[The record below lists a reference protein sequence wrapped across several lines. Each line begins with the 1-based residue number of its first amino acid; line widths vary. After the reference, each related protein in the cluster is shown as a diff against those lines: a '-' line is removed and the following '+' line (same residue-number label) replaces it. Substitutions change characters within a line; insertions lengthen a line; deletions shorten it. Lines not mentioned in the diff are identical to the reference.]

1 MIDPAFDCNVN
12 RTNGDP
18 TTQLYLINHFLDKPV
33 SIIADG
39 VVPDKDRLNQTNAAE
54 GFGSLGL
61 HAEQCGAQHG
71 RSPNFL
77 LVDVSVFFLN
87 FNSFSSP
94 FFVCHESHYLYLS
107 AQFYEYGGGS
117 VFQVA
122 ANLNGV
128 EYNPTRP
135 IATPI
140 PDGTGTSTATSNAA
154 LELFQIPEGLW
165 ASLGTALT
173 GLVLGISTVL

>member
-77 LVDVSVFFLN
+77 LVDVSVFFLI
-87 FNSFSSP
+87 SIRSLLPFSYVTSLIICTYRRSSTNTAAVR
-94 FFVCHESHYLYLS
+94 FFKSL
-107 AQFYEYGGGS
+107 
-117 VFQVA
+117 
-122 ANLNGV
+122 
-128 EYNPTRP
+128 
-135 IATPI
+135 
-140 PDGTGTSTATSNAA
+140 
-154 LELFQIPEGLW
+154 QI
-165 ASLGTALT
+165 
-173 GLVLGISTVL
+173 